1 MANPLNRGEL
11 FAPDVVEDLFNKVVG
26 KSSLAIL
33 SNQRPIAFNGNE
45 FFTFSFDNEIDVVG
59 ESQPKSPG
67 GISVNSIVIRPI
79 KVEYSARVSDEFLY
93 ASQAKRIDIL
103 REFNNGYARKLA
115 KGFDLMA
122 IHGVNPR
129 TGAASDIIG
138 DNNFNDKVDQVV
150 AYTEA
155 NPQLNIEDAIALIDG
170 ADAETDGIALAPEV
184 TTALS
189 RVTLNGDPNGVRRY
203 PEFEFG
209 RVPENLG
216 GLKLEKN
223 KTVSAYNDLKALAG
237 DFEGSFRWGVTK
249 QIPLEIIRYG
259 DPDNTGRDLAGHNEI
274 LLRSETYL
282 GWGILNPEAF
292 AKITGGQDA

>member
-67 GISVNSIVIRPI
+67 GISINSIVIRPI

-216 GLKLEKN
+216 GLRLEKN

>member
-1 MANPLNRGEL
+1 MANSLNRGEL

-216 GLKLEKN
+216 GLRLEKN

>member
-1 MANPLNRGEL
+1 MTNPLNRGDL
-11 FAPDVVEDLFNKVVG
+11 FSPDVVADLINKVKG
-26 KSSLAIL
+26 KSSLAVL
-33 SNQRPIAFNGNE
+33 SNQSPIEFNGSE
-45 FFTFSFDNEIDVVG
+45 FFTFNFDKEIDVVG
-59 ESQPKSPG
+59 ESQAKSPG
-67 GISVNSIVIRPI
+67 GISVDKIVVRPY
-79 KVEYSARVSDEFLY
+79 KVEYGARVSDEFLY

-103 REFNNGYARKLA
+103 KEFNKGYAKKLA

-122 IHGVNPR
+122 IHGINPR
-129 TGAASDIIG
+129 TGEASKIIG

-216 GLKLEKN
+216 GLRLEKN
-223 KTVSAYNDLKALAG
+223 KTVSAYNNLKALAG
-237 DFEGSFRWGVTK
+237 DFEGSFKWGITK
-249 QIPLEIIRYG
+249 QIPLRVIEFG
-259 DPDNTGRDLAGHNEI
+259 DPDNTGRDLAGYNEV
-274 LLRSETYL
+274 LLRSETFI
-282 GWGILNPEAF
+282 GWGILDPTAF
-292 AKITGGQDA
+292 AKIVGGQDA

>member
-33 SNQRPIAFNGNE
+33 SDQRPIAFNGSE

-59 ESQPKSPG
+59 ESKPKSAG
-67 GISVNSIVIRPI
+67 GITADSIVIKPF

-138 DNNFNDKVDQVV
+138 KNNFNTKVTQSVT
-150 AYTEA
+150 YTEA

-170 ADAETDGIALAPEV
+170 ADAETDGILLAPEV

-189 RVTLNGDPNGVRRY
+189 RVTLTGDANGVRRY

-209 RVPENLG
+209 RVPTNLG
-216 GLKLEKN
+216 GLRLEKN
-223 KTVSAYNDLKALAG
+223 KTVSAYNNLKGLAG

-259 DPDNTGRDLAGHNEI
+259 DPDNTGRDLAGHNEV